1 MLKPTQLWDKKQAFK
16 LPKVA
21 HIPSIIIISGARK
34 MLQVLV
40 QGTEEVERRP
50 VLQEVRKTLLRYLI
64 TGRFIIS
71 KIVLLFK
78 EH

>member
-1 MLKPTQLWDKKQAFK
+1 
-16 LPKVA
+16 
-21 HIPSIIIISGARK
+21 

-40 QGTEEVERRP
+40 QGTDEVERRP
-50 VLQEVRKTLLRYLI
+50 VLQEVRKTVLRYLI

>member
-1 MLKPTQLWDKKQAFK
+1 
-16 LPKVA
+16 
-21 HIPSIIIISGARK
+21 

-40 QGTEEVERRP
+40 QGYREAERRL
-50 VLQEVRKTLLRYLI
+50 VLQEVRETVLRYLI

>member
-1 MLKPTQLWDKKQAFK
+1 MLKPAQLWDKKQAFK
-16 LPKVA
+16 LPNFA
-21 HIPSIIIISGARK
+21 HIPSIIFRA
-34 MLQVLV
+34 LV
-40 QGTEEVERRP
+40 KCYKYLFKGTEEADRRP
-50 VLQEVRKTLLRYLI
+50 VLQEVRKTVLRYLI

>member
-1 MLKPTQLWDKKQAFK
+1 
-16 LPKVA
+16 
-21 HIPSIIIISGARK
+21 
-34 MLQVLV
+34 MLQTLV
-40 QGTEEVERRP
+40 QAYRGTKRRL
-50 VLQEVRKTLLRYLI
+50 VLQEMRKTVLRYLI